1 MAKGKGIKTVR
12 LSNLRTRID
21 KGLKEIGKESLPE
34 RSKGLKVIADVI
46 EKLFPEEKINRNS
59 LSLATID
66 KEIAEKVY
74 KSFVPNAKNIPEDFE
89 EHIFLYAPNTGK
101 IYVPKKPIPIEGL
114 DPKKRW
120 PMVEV
125 FFNPHYHTV
134 DLGSKTYKREFGDGF
149 TMRDC
154 ADYILSIDKHAKE
167 LTLDQYAKV
176 RELRGRLP
184 MSLQGEK
191 KMNPK
196 KIEEIIKRDE
206 TGLKQEGKV
215 FIPES

>member
-1 MAKGKGIKTVR
+1 MANKTVR
-12 LSNLRTRID
+12 LSDLRDRIN
-21 KGLKEIGKESLPE
+21 KGLKETGKDLLPE
-34 RSKGLKVIADVI
+34 KNAGLGVIADVI
-46 EKLFPEEKINRNS
+46 EEIAPDKKISRKGI
-59 LSLATID
+59 SLATVG
-66 KEIAEKVY
+66 KEIAEEAFKH
-74 KSFVPNAKNIPEDFE
+74 FVPNAKAVPGDFK

-101 IYVPKKPIPIEGL
+101 IYVPKKPIPVEGL
-114 DPKKRW
+114 KPNDNW
-120 PMVEV
+120 PMMEV

-134 DLGSKTYKREFGDGF
+134 DLGSKTYKREFSEEF
-149 TMRDC
+149 SMRNC
-154 ADYILSIDKHAKE
+154 ADYILAIDNHAKE
-167 LTLDQYAKV
+167 LTLDQYTRV

-196 KIEEIIKRDE
+196 KIEEIINRDS